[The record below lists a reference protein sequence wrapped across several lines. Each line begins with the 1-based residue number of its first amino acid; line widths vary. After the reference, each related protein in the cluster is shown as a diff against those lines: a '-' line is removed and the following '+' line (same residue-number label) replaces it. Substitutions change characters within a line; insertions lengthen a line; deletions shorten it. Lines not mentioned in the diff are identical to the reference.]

1 MGGGG
6 GEAGRTAGLEMMEQ
20 TNNKDKDHAVQNWSG
35 WRASV
40 DPCGSISTPE
50 GDGYSVVVSSV
61 AYTVCACFV
70 CVCGFKREGCRYP
83 SSPGKVLGSPV
94 LQGSRL
100 PGSPAARLPS
110 SGRF

>member
-6 GEAGRTAGLEMMEQ
+6 GEAGRTAGLDMMEQ

-50 GDGYSVVVSSV
+50 GDGYSVVVGI
-61 AYTVCACFV
+61 YCVCMFCV
-70 CVCGFKREGCRYP
+70 CVWFQEG
-83 SSPGKVLGSPV
+83 
-94 LQGSRL
+94 RL
-100 PGSPAARLPS
+100 
-110 SGRF
+110 